1 MSDLLKNKFSNFEV
15 SPPAEAWNNISSE
28 LIEHKAFLPL
38 AEKMYNYEV
47 QAPVNAWTNIA
58 LLLKTEAKA
67 PVRNIRSMLVKL
79 AAAAVVLGAIL
90 VTGLFFMN
98 QEKTQ
103 QAIAEKED
111 KPVNTEKSREEPQ
124 TEDQVTPKPAIT
136 ATLPAVAFPSAPRV
150 RTAVRERFERKRRAL
165 EASTVK
171 PDYYDINKSTYN
183 LGMQASLIRNESG
196 DIIQAPAVLRNGSN
210 DEYISVTGPNGQ
222 QTRISAKFADVLL
235 YLNKNE
241 NLQNEEW
248 QRKFEDWRGKIM
260 QTSFIPSS
268 NNFLDIL
275 ELKDFILKD
284 NQQ

>member
-1 MSDLLKNKFSNFEV
+1 
-15 SPPAEAWNNISSE
+15 
-28 LIEHKAFLPL
+28 
-38 AEKMYNYEV
+38 
-47 QAPVNAWTNIA
+47 
-58 LLLKTEAKA
+58 
-67 PVRNIRSMLVKL
+67 
-79 AAAAVVLGAIL
+79 VVLGAIL

-136 ATLPAVAFPSAPRV
+136 ATLPAVSFPSAPRV
-150 RTAVRERFERKRRAL
+150 RTAIRERFERKRRAL